1 MLHTKTTLQPKEQSN
16 FLSYCPRSH
25 GLVARQ
31 KVFFLGYSWWLRKAE
46 NVPIKSFRCQRC
58 TSRNKLPFAV
68 LLETISTV
76 WGKSCFFIV
85 RVSLLDNLVA
95 KAFTDCCFF
104 SRINTTTRRPRPRPT
119 GTSRL
124 LPASRFWSATWSC
137 YASQE
142 LRTGQSDVTDIFDTY
157 LLISFLALISAFA
170 RWRGWDYVSLHFF
183 PTPLYCGAGI
193 QTQ

>member
-1 MLHTKTTLQPKEQSN
+1 MLPETAA
-16 FLSYCPRSH
+16 
-25 GLVARQ
+25 GL
-31 KVFFLGYSWWLRKAE
+31 
-46 NVPIKSFRCQRC
+46 
-58 TSRNKLPFAV
+58 
-68 LLETISTV
+68 ISTV
-76 WGKSCFFIV
+76 WGKKSCFLLV
-85 RVSLLDNLVA
+85 RVSLLVILVSTVW
-95 KAFTDCCFF
+95 TDCFLS

-137 YASQE
+137 SASQE
-142 LRTGQSDVTDIFDTY
+142 LRTGQSDVTDLFDTY